1 MKALP
6 KVFGMAPSVQA
17 KVIRHVGREV
27 VPKEMI
33 SKADSPFGSLRKTT
47 ANRESVMPTDNGL
60 DDTNNMEMSIRQVV
74 EVRKITST
82 TAKH

>member
-6 KVFGMAPSVQA
+6 KGFGMAPSVQA

-33 SKADSPFGSLRKTT
+33 LKADSPFGSLRKTT
-47 ANRESVMPTDNGL
+47 ANRESVMPTDHDESN
-60 DDTNNMEMSIRQVV
+60 TMEMSIRQVV
-74 EVRKITST
+74 EVKKITST
-82 TAKH
+82 GTKH